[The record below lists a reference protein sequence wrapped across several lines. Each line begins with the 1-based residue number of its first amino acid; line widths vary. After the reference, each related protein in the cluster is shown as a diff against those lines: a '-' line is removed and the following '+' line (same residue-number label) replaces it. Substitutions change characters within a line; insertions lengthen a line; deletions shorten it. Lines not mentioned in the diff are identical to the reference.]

1 MPLREIINIQAASA
15 ASKPAVFTANQPNN
29 GPPDGGSNQSVPSR
43 QNSGKCFFFKFLN
56 VSLGRV
62 CGDFCGE
69 HLDEV
74 HGGLCEQVEPQREP
88 IFGRDLAD
96 LRPSLWRFLWGASC

>member
-43 QNSGKCFFFKFLN
+43 ENSNVLNSGKCFFFKFLN

-62 CGDFCGE
+62 CGDFCAE
-69 HLDEV
+69 PKALEALA
-74 HGGLCEQVEPQREP
+74 GLWKSPKFVRVV
-88 IFGRDLAD
+88 F
-96 LRPSLWRFLWGASC
+96 ASYSRNFRCFN